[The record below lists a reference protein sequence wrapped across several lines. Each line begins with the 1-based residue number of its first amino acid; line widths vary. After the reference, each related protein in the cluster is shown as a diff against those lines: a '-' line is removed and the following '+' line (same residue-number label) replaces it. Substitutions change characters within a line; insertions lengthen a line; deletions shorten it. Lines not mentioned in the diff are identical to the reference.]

1 MAEVRTGR
9 ARGSAT
15 APASGSRPRPLP
27 LLARQ
32 FRYQDLLFW
41 RNPFAAFFTMV
52 FPMMFLLLFNS
63 LNGGS
68 RLIEQGGI
76 RFAQFFT
83 PGIMVFAVVSATY
96 VNLATSVAIAR
107 DDGIL
112 KRLRGTP
119 MPAWVYVAGR
129 VVQATWAAVLASILM
144 VLVGVLLFH
153 VKLFWHLMPAAI
165 VTLLVGTVSFC
176 ALGLALA
183 AVCPNGEAAPAM
195 ANFTWLPVA
204 FVSSIF
210 FPLDTAPAW
219 LRSLG
224 GIFPVKHF
232 AEAMQATFSPFTT
245 GSGFRWNDLGVILL
259 WAAGGTIVAVR
270 KFQWEPRAASGGRRP
285 SRPGARPPQLA
296 PAP

>member
-1 MAEVRTGR
+1 MADVATGT
-9 ARGSAT
+9 GGPQGTAT
-15 APASGSRPRPLP
+15 ARPRGRRPGP
-27 LLARQ
+27 VALLARQ

-41 RNPFAAFFTMV
+41 RNPFAAFFTIV

-63 LNGGS
+63 LNGGT
-68 RLIEQGGI
+68 RLTELGGI

-83 PGIMVFAVVSATY
+83 PSIMVFAAVSATY

-183 AVCPNGEAAPAM
+183 AVCPNGETAPAM

-204 FVSSIF
+204 FISPIF
-210 FPLDTAPAW
+210 YPLNQAPQW
-219 LRSLG
+219 LQTLG
-224 GIFPVKHF
+224 NVFPVKHF
-232 AEAMQATFSPFTT
+232 AQAMQAAFSPLTR
-245 GSGFRWNDLGVILL
+245 GSGFRWGDLGVIAL
-259 WAAGGTIVAVR
+259 WALGGAIVATLR
-270 KFQWEPRAASGGRRP
+270 FQWEPRAVSGGRRRGRR
-285 SRPGARPPQLA
+285 SAVEAGGEE
-296 PAP
+296 

>member
-1 MAEVRTGR
+1 MAE
-9 ARGSAT
+9 SAAT
-15 APASGSRPRPLP
+15 RPRGRRPGPIP
-27 LLARQ
+27 LLVRQ

-41 RNPFAAFFTMV
+41 RNPFSAFFTIV

-68 RLIEQGGI
+68 RLTELGGI

-96 VNLATSVAIAR
+96 VNLATSVAINR
-107 DDGIL
+107 DEGIL

-129 VVQATWAAVLASILM
+129 VVQATWAGVLASVLM

-165 VTLLVGTVSFC
+165 VTLLLGTVSFC

-183 AVCPNGEAAPAM
+183 AVCPNGETAPAM

-204 FVSSIF
+204 FISSIF
-210 FPLDTAPAW
+210 FPLAGAPQW
-219 LRSLG
+219 LRTLG
-224 GIFPVKHF
+224 NVFPVKHF
-232 AEAMQATFSPFTT
+232 AEALQADFSPFTR
-245 GSGFRWNDLGVILL
+245 GNGFRWGDLAVIAL
-259 WAAGGTIVAVR
+259 WALRGTIVATR
-270 KFQWEPRAASGGRRP
+270 RFQWEPRAVAGGRRRG
-285 SRPGARPPQLA
+285 SRPGAA
-296 PAP
+296 AGGEE

>member
-1 MAEVRTGR
+1 MADAAAVR
-9 ARGSAT
+9 ARGR
-15 APASGSRPRPLP
+15 RPGPLT
-27 LLARQ
+27 LLVRQ

-41 RNPFAAFFTMV
+41 RNPFAAFFTIV

-68 RLIEQGGI
+68 RLTELGGI

-96 VNLATSVAIAR
+96 VNLATSVAISR
-107 DDGIL
+107 DEGIL

-144 VLVGVLLFH
+144 VVVGVLLFH

-204 FVSSIF
+204 FLSPIF
-210 FPLDTAPAW
+210 YPLDTAPRW
-219 LRSLG
+219 LQSLG
-224 GIFPVKHF
+224 GFFPVKHF

-245 GSGFRWNDLGVILL
+245 GNGFRWHDLGVIAL
-259 WAAGGTIVAVR
+259 WALGGTIVAVR
-270 KFQWEPRAASGGRRP
+270 RFQWEPRTTGGGRRRR
-285 SRPGARPPQLA
+285 SVRMREG
-296 PAP
+296 

>member
-1 MAEVRTGR
+1 MADVAAAQ
-9 ARGSAT
+9 ARGR
-15 APASGSRPRPLP
+15 RPGPLL

-41 RNPFAAFFTMV
+41 RNPFAAFFTIV

-68 RLIEQGGI
+68 RLTQLGGI

-96 VNLATSVAIAR
+96 VNLATSVAISR
-107 DDGIL
+107 DEGIL

-119 MPAWVYVAGR
+119 MPAWVYVTGR
-129 VVQATWAAVLASILM
+129 VVQATWAALLASILM
-144 VLVGVLLFH
+144 VVVGVLLFH

-165 VTLLVGTVSFC
+165 VTMLVGTVSFC

-183 AVCPNGEAAPAM
+183 AVCPNGETAPAM

-204 FVSSIF
+204 FISPILY
-210 FPLDTAPAW
+210 PLQGAPQW
-219 LRSLG
+219 LQTLG
-224 GIFPVKHF
+224 NVFPVKHF
-232 AEAMQATFSPFTT
+232 AEALQADFSPFTH
-245 GSGFRWNDLGVILL
+245 GSGFRWGDLGVIAL
-259 WAAGGTIVAVR
+259 WALGGTIVATR
-270 KFQWEPRAASGGRRP
+270 RFQWEPRPASDGGRR
-285 SRPGARPPQLA
+285 SRRFA
-296 PAP
+296 PATSGEE

>member
-1 MAEVRTGR
+1 MADAAAVR
-9 ARGSAT
+9 ARGR
-15 APASGSRPRPLP
+15 RPGPLT
-27 LLARQ
+27 LLVWQ

-41 RNPFAAFFTMV
+41 RNPFAAFFTIV

-68 RLIEQGGI
+68 RLTELGGI

-96 VNLATSVAIAR
+96 VNLATSVAISR

-144 VLVGVLLFH
+144 VVVGVLLFH

-165 VTLLVGTVSFC
+165 VTMLIGTVSFC

-183 AVCPNGEAAPAM
+183 AVCPNGETAPAM
-195 ANFTWLPVA
+195 ANFTWLPVG

-210 FPLDTAPAW
+210 FPLDTAPKW
-219 LRSLG
+219 LQSLG
-224 GIFPVKHF
+224 GFFPVKHF

-245 GSGFRWNDLGVILL
+245 GNGFRWHDLGVIAL
-259 WAAGGTIVAVR
+259 WALGGTIVAVR
-270 KFQWEPRAASGGRRP
+270 RFQWEPRTAGGGRRRR
-285 SRPGARPPQLA
+285 SVRMREG
-296 PAP
+296 

>member
-1 MAEVRTGR
+1 MADTAASAAG
-9 ARGSAT
+9 GSAT
-15 APASGSRPRPLP
+15 GAARGKRPAVLP
-27 LLARQ
+27 LLSRQ
-32 FRYQDLLFW
+32 FRYQNLLFW
-41 RNPFAAFFTMV
+41 RNPFSAFFTIA
-52 FPMMFLLLFNS
+52 FPLMFLLLFCS
-63 LNGGS
+63 LQGGS
-68 RLIEQGGI
+68 RLIERGDI

-83 PGIMVFAVVSATY
+83 PSILVFAAISATY

-119 MPAWVYVAGR
+119 MPGWLYVTGR
-129 VVQATWAAVLASILM
+129 VLHATFAAVLASVIM
-144 VLVGVLLFH
+144 VAAGMLLFH
-153 VKLFWHLMPAAI
+153 VKLFPHLLPAAI
-165 VTLLVGTVSFC
+165 VTLLFGTLSFC

-204 FVSSIF
+204 FISSIF
-210 FPLDTAPAW
+210 YPLDNAPQW
-219 LRSLG
+219 LQTLG

-245 GSGFRWNDLGVILL
+245 GSGFRWHDLGVILL

-270 KFQWEPRAASGGRRP
+270 KFQWEPRAASGGRR
-285 SRPGARPPQLA
+285 RRRRGA
-296 PAP
+296 

>member
-1 MAEVRTGR
+1 V
-9 ARGSAT
+9 S
-15 APASGSRPRPLP
+15 
-27 LLARQ
+27 LLAHQ

-41 RNPFAAFFTMV
+41 RNPFSAFFTMV

-68 RLIEQGGI
+68 RLTELGGI

-96 VNLATSVAIAR
+96 VNLATSVAISR

-129 VVQATWAAVLASILM
+129 VVQATWAAMLASILM
-144 VLVGVLLFH
+144 VVVSASLFH
-153 VKLFWHLMPAAI
+153 VKLFWHLMPAAV
-165 VTLLVGTVSFC
+165 VTMLVGTVSFC

-183 AVCPNGEAAPAM
+183 AVCPNGETAPAM

-204 FVSSIF
+204 FISPIF
-210 FPLDTAPAW
+210 YPLAGAPQW
-219 LRSLG
+219 LQTLSD
-224 GIFPVKHF
+224 IFPVKHF
-232 AEAMQATFSPFTT
+232 AEALQADFSPFTH
-245 GSGFRWNDLGVILL
+245 GGGFRWGDLGVVAL
-259 WAAGGTIVAVR
+259 WALGGTLVATR
-270 KFQWEPRAASGGRRP
+270 RFQWEPRAATGGSRRRGRRF
-285 SRPGARPPQLA
+285 GAA
-296 PAP
+296 AGGEE